1 MSLVGPHTHMAVSA
15 QEQVGHWGALED
27 GACLVAS
34 RLEACSSVMWGGGGG
49 VAHSKGLWVH
59 RGGGL
64 PAER

>member
-1 MSLVGPHTHMAVSA
+1 MSLVGPYTHMAVSA
-15 QEQVGHWGALED
+15 QEQVGHWGAIDD

-34 RLEACSSVMWGGGGG
+34 RLEACSSVMGGGR
-49 VAHSKGLWVH
+49 ALKGLWVH